1 MKGRQVSLTPGLVLG
16 VQPGELEEEGF
27 SLGFKSVAG
36 LDEVGRG
43 PLAGPVMAAAVI
55 FPRGFVHPEITDS
68 KLLTPKKRE
77 ALVPLIKGNALAWG
91 VGSAEPHEID
101 RINILQASLLAMARA
116 LQQMVLE
123 PDYLLIDGIH
133 TIPHS
138 YLVPLMTRES
148 QTSKAKHKSSVS
160 RSSSNE
166 PMTNGL
172 PCQKTVKHGD
182 RLCLSIAAAS
192 ILAKVTRD
200 RLMADYDL
208 RYPEYGFAGH
218 KGYGCASHLRALQQY
233 GPSPIHRKSFRPV
246 RESLM
251 PEGSDQ
257 QSTLGLVPPL
267 TTANGK
273 R

>member
-1 MKGRQVSLTPGLVLG
+1 MKGQQVSLTPELALG

-27 SLGFKSVAG
+27 ALGFKSVAG

-55 FPRGFVHPEITDS
+55 FPRGFAHPEITDS

-77 ALVPLIKGNALAWG
+77 ALVPSIKESALAWG

-101 RINILQASLLAMARA
+101 QINILQASLLAMARA

-138 YLVPLMTRES
+138 YLVPLVTRDS
-148 QTSKAKHKSSVS
+148 QTSKAKRQSPDS

-166 PMTNGL
+166 TMTNGL

-182 RLCLSIAAAS
+182 KLCISIAAAS

-218 KGYGCASHLRALQQY
+218 KGYGCASHLRAIQQY

-251 PEGSDQ
+251 PEGSAQ
-257 QSTLGLVPPL
+257 QSTLGLFPPL
-267 TTANGK
+267 RTANGK

>member
-1 MKGRQVSLTPGLVLG
+1 MKGRQVSLTPRLAIG

-27 SLGFKSVAG
+27 SLGFKTVAG

-55 FPRGFVHPEITDS
+55 FPRGFVHPDITDS
-68 KLLTPKKRE
+68 KLLTAKKRE
-77 ALVPLIKGNALAWG
+77 ALVPFIKEVALAWG
-91 VGSAEPHEID
+91 VGSAEHHEID

-116 LQQMVLE
+116 LRRMELE

-133 TIPHS
+133 EIPQPLLVDSLIRDSNHWNTKNENTVNTI
-138 YLVPLMTRES
+138 
-148 QTSKAKHKSSVS
+148 
-160 RSSSNE
+160 
-166 PMTNGL
+166 

-192 ILAKVTRD
+192 ILAKVARD
-200 RLMADYDL
+200 RLMTDYDQS
-208 RYPEYGFAGH
+208 YPEYGFAGH
-218 KGYGCASHLRALQQY
+218 KGYGCASHLHAIQKY

-246 RESLM
+246 RDFLV
-251 PEGSDQ
+251 PEGSDR
-257 QSTLGLVPPL
+257 QSTLGLFPPL

>member
-1 MKGRQVSLTPGLVLG
+1 MKGKQAALSPELALG
-16 VQPGELEEEGF
+16 MRAGELEEEGF
-27 SLGFKSVAG
+27 SLGFNTIAG

-68 KLLTPKKRE
+68 KLLTAKKRE
-77 ALVPLIKGNALAWG
+77 ALVPLIQESALAWG
-91 VGSAEPHEID
+91 VGLAEPNEID

-116 LQQMVLE
+116 LQKMELE

-138 YLVPLMTRES
+138 YLVPPVIFNPQVSKVNRRSPMNRASSKQRMT
-148 QTSKAKHKSSVS
+148 SVM
-160 RSSSNE
+160 
-166 PMTNGL
+166 PY
-172 PCQKTVKHGD
+172 QKTVKHGD

-200 RLMADYDL
+200 GLMAHYDL

-218 KGYGCASHLRALQQY
+218 KGYGCASHLRAIQQY

-251 PEGSDQ
+251 PQRSDE
-257 QSTLGLVPPL
+257 QSTLVLDPSK
-267 TTANGK
+267 TTIK
-273 R
+273 D

>member
-1 MKGRQVSLTPGLVLG
+1 MKGRQVSLTPRLAIG

-27 SLGFKSVAG
+27 SLGFKTVAG

-55 FPRGFVHPEITDS
+55 FPRGFVHPDITDS
-68 KLLTPKKRE
+68 KLLTAKKRE
-77 ALVPLIKGNALAWG
+77 ALVPLIKEVALAWG
-91 VGSAEPHEID
+91 VGSAEHHEID

-116 LQQMVLE
+116 LRRMELE

-133 TIPHS
+133 EIPQPLLVDSLIRDSNHWNTKNENTVNTI
-138 YLVPLMTRES
+138 
-148 QTSKAKHKSSVS
+148 
-160 RSSSNE
+160 
-166 PMTNGL
+166 

-192 ILAKVTRD
+192 ILAKVARD
-200 RLMADYDL
+200 RLMTDYDQS
-208 RYPEYGFAGH
+208 YPEYGFAGH
-218 KGYGCASHLRALQQY
+218 KGYGCASHLRAIQKY

-246 RESLM
+246 RENLVR
-251 PEGSDQ
+251 ERSDR
-257 QSTLGLVPPL
+257 QSTLGLFPPL

>member
-1 MKGRQVSLTPGLVLG
+1 MEGKQVALSPELALGRQA
-16 VQPGELEEEGF
+16 GELEEEGF

-55 FPRGFVHPEITDS
+55 FPRGYVHPDITDS

-77 ALVPLIKGNALAWG
+77 ALIPMIKESALAWG
-91 VGSAEPHEID
+91 VGSAEPNEID
-101 RINILQASLLAMARA
+101 RINILQASLLAMGRA
-116 LQQMVLE
+116 IQEMALN

-138 YLVPLMTRES
+138 YLVPSETSDS
-148 QTSKAKHKSSVS
+148 QISKAS
-160 RSSSNE
+160 RSSLMSKASSKRRI
-166 PMTNGL
+166 TIGV

-200 RLMADYDL
+200 QLMVEYDL

-218 KGYGCASHLRALQQY
+218 KGYGCASHLRAIQKY
-233 GPSPIHRKSFRPV
+233 GPSPIHRRSFRPV

-251 PEGSDQ
+251 PEGGDL
-257 QSTLGLVPPL
+257 QSTLGLSL
-267 TTANGK
+267 TLTPGNKK

>member
-1 MKGRQVSLTPGLVLG
+1 MKRRRVSLTPGPALG

-68 KLLTPKKRE
+68 KLLTAKKRE
-77 ALVPLIKGNALAWG
+77 ALVPLIQESALAWG
-91 VGSAEPHEID
+91 VGSAEHHEID

-116 LQQMVLE
+116 LRQLEVE

-133 TIPHS
+133 SIPHS
-138 YLVPLMTRES
+138 FLVPS
-148 QTSKAKHKSSVS
+148 
-160 RSSSNE
+160 
-166 PMTNGL
+166 MTNGL
-172 PCQKTVKHGD
+172 DDRGAINQFPNRKFTRHPYAMNGVPCQKTVKHGD

-192 ILAKVTRD
+192 ILAKVARD
-200 RLMADYDL
+200 RLMTDYDQC
-208 RYPEYGFAGH
+208 YPEYGFAGH
-218 KGYGCASHLRALQQY
+218 KGYGCASHLRAIQQY

-246 RESLM
+246 RGFLV
-251 PEGSDQ
+251 PEGSDR
-257 QSTLGLVPPL
+257 QSAFNLDPPL
-267 TTANGK
+267 KTAK
-273 R
+273 D

>member
-1 MKGRQVSLTPGLVLG
+1 MALSRELALG
-16 VQPGELEEEGF
+16 MRAGELEEEGF
-27 SLGFKSVAG
+27 SLGFNTIAG

-68 KLLTPKKRE
+68 KLLTAKKRE
-77 ALVPLIKGNALAWG
+77 ALVPLIQEGALAWG
-91 VGSAEPHEID
+91 VGLAEPNEID

-116 LQQMVLE
+116 LQKMELE

-133 TIPHS
+133 TIPQPL
-138 YLVPLMTRES
+138 LVDSLNRDSHHRNTEDYSPVNHM
-148 QTSKAKHKSSVS
+148 
-160 RSSSNE
+160 
-166 PMTNGL
+166 PY
-172 PCQKTVKHGD
+172 QKTVKHGD

-200 RLMADYDL
+200 GLMAAYDL

-218 KGYGCASHLRALQQY
+218 KGYGCASHLRAIQQY

-251 PEGSDQ
+251 PQRSDE
-257 QSTLGLVPPL
+257 QSTLSLGP
-267 TTANGK
+267 TTK
-273 R
+273 TSKD

>member
-1 MKGRQVSLTPGLVLG
+1 MQ
-16 VQPGELEEEGF
+16 QGELEEEGF
-27 SLGFKSVAG
+27 SLGFKYVAG

-43 PLAGPVMAAAVI
+43 PLAGPVVAAAVI
-55 FPRGFVHPEITDS
+55 FPRGFVHPDITDS

-77 ALVPLIKGNALAWG
+77 ALVPLIQESALAWG

-116 LQQMVLE
+116 LLQMVLE

-138 YLVPLMTRES
+138 YLVPSAAGDS
-148 QTSKAKHKSSVS
+148 QISKANRRSPMSRASSKQS
-160 RSSSNE
+160 
-166 PMTNGL
+166 MTMRA

-182 RLCLSIAAAS
+182 GLCLSIAAAS

-200 RLMADYDL
+200 GLMAEYDL
-208 RYPEYGFAGH
+208 HYPEYGFAGH
-218 KGYGCASHLRALQQY
+218 KGYGCASHLRAIQQY

-246 RESLM
+246 RESLV
-251 PEGSDQ
+251 PQRSDR
-257 QSTLGLVPPL
+257 QSTLSLDPSRK
-267 TTANGK
+267 TTK
-273 R
+273 D

>member
-1 MKGRQVSLTPGLVLG
+1 MVGLARGVRPGD
-16 VQPGELEEEGF
+16 LEEEGF

-55 FPRGFVHPEITDS
+55 FPRGFVHPDIKDS
-68 KLLTPKKRE
+68 KLLSQKKRE
-77 ALVPLIKGNALAWG
+77 ALAPLIKEVALAWG
-91 VGSAEPHEID
+91 VGSAEPEEID

-116 LQQMVLE
+116 LRQMELE

-133 TIPHS
+133 TIPPS
-138 YLVPLMTRES
+138 FLVRSVAGDSDYQQANNGP
-148 QTSKAKHKSSVS
+148 QNCKYTSNRVA
-160 RSSSNE
+160 
-166 PMTNGL
+166 TNSI
-172 PCQKTVKHGD
+172 PRQKTVKHGD

-200 RLMADYDL
+200 EVMADYGL

-218 KGYGCASHLRALQQY
+218 KGYGCASHLQAIHRY
-233 GPSPIHRKSFRPV
+233 GPSPIHRRSFRPV
-246 RESLM
+246 RETIAPAS
-251 PEGSDQ
+251 SDR
-257 QSTLGLVPPL
+257 QSTLGLFPPL

>member
-1 MKGRQVSLTPGLVLG
+1 MKDSQLSLARGLILE

-55 FPRGFVHPEITDS
+55 FPRGFIHPEITDS

-77 ALVPLIKGNALAWG
+77 ALVPVIQESALAWG

-116 LQQMVLE
+116 LQQMELE

-138 YLVPLMTRES
+138 YLVPLVTRDS
-148 QTSKAKHKSSVS
+148 PTLKTKRRSSVS
-160 RSSSNE
+160 RSSRNE
-166 PMTNGL
+166 PMTNWL

-182 RLCLSIAAAS
+182 RLCLSIGAAS

-200 RLMADYDL
+200 RLMAEYDL

-218 KGYGCASHLRALQQY
+218 KGYGCASHLRAIQHY
-233 GPSPIHRKSFRPV
+233 GPSPIHRRSFRPV

-257 QSTLGLVPPL
+257 QSTLGLAPPL
-267 TTANGK
+267 TTAK
-273 R
+273 D